1 MLTMRDEHDPGDQGF
16 DPWNFAEIFGT
27 EEKMRWEWS
36 FDFRPGKRYPIVKR
50 VNTVIDDNFTLMRTR
65 ELNNGRLA
73 MIAMMAIFTQVS
85 ESVSKKSD
93 VHDEKTEYHVCS
105 HVEINLII
113 LIRWYS
119 SPDCAPVLLKR
130 SRSSA
135 KDSTTIIFT

>member
-65 ELNNGRLA
+65 TKQWPSRND
-73 MIAMMAIFTQVS
+73 
-85 ESVSKKSD
+85 SD
-93 VHDEKTEYHVCS
+93 DGHFHAGE
-105 HVEINLII
+105 
-113 LIRWYS
+113 
-119 SPDCAPVLLKR
+119 
-130 SRSSA
+130 
-135 KDSTTIIFT
+135 

>member
-1 MLTMRDEHDPGDQGF
+1 MRDEHDPGDQGF

-85 ESVSKKSD
+85 ESVSRKSY
-93 VHDEKTEYHVCS
+93 VHDEKTAMCALTLRSDHIDPLVFLTRLCS
-105 HVEINLII
+105 
-113 LIRWYS
+113 RTS
-119 SPDCAPVLLKR
+119 QR